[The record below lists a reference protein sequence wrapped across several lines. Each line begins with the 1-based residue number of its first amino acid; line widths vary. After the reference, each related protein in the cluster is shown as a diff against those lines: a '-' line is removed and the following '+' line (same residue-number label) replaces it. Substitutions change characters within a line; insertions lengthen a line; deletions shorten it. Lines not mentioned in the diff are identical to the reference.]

1 MRPHCHPVA
10 RLAAAHRAVLCSLM
24 EPKSIRAK
32 TTLIYKTELI
42 RDAFELHQQGRS
54 LSASD
59 ADRYL
64 LPPALLQQYHQD
76 LKPRPAG
83 GARRAERLARA
94 HAANVS

>member
-1 MRPHCHPVA
+1 
-10 RLAAAHRAVLCSLM
+10 M

-64 LPPALLQQYHQD
+64 LPPALLQQYHQQNHYQMEYHHP
-76 LKPRPAG
+76 LLFVLQKPFCFPILLIRYQNNP
-83 GARRAERLARA
+83 RYQFL
-94 HAANVS
+94 